1 MRHAEPTVSS
11 AAPVERLPRSVGLFA
26 AITVIVGTT
35 IGSGIFRVPAVV
47 AGRVGEPGPF
57 LLAWG
62 LGGLLALFGAL
73 TLAELATM
81 YPRSGGVFAYLDE
94 AFGPLPAFLFGW
106 SQLAV
111 VRASALGGIATVF
124 AEYLNYFLGLGAMEV
139 RYVAGATILVV
150 AGINYLG
157 VRHAAR
163 VVGAATIAKYAA
175 MIGLVLLAFAAGQ
188 GSWANFSPSAAAAPF
203 SLSMVGA
210 ALVSIMW
217 AYDGWA
223 DLSYIGGELKDP
235 ARNFPLALI
244 LGTILIIVIYLLLN
258 AAYIYLVPVAE
269 MARPSSAIIATRA
282 AERIPLLGA
291 AGGGVVAA
299 IVMVSCFGTLNGSML
314 TNPRIFFAMADR
326 GLFFRGV
333 ARVSPRYAT
342 PSVAIWLAAVL
353 GVAYVL
359 FNDFQQLADRF
370 VLGIWPFYILAILG
384 VFVLRRR
391 RPDAERPYRT
401 VGYPV
406 VPLLFFLAASA
417 MVVNALV
424 TDPVNTGV
432 TFLIIGAGLPV
443 YLLTIGRRPGGLPS
457 RDNGCLTPWG
467 PAVCL
472 CRSAGRPA
480 TNGRSLRCGLSRSP
494 SCIRWR
500 WLALARRSPARWRPR
515 GSPVPQCRG

>member
-1 MRHAEPTVSS
+1 MSD
-11 AAPVERLPRSVGLFA
+11 RLPRTVGLWA
-26 AITVIVGTT
+26 AIAVIVGTT

-47 AGRVGEPGPF
+47 AGRLGEPGPV

-111 VRASALGGIATVF
+111 IRASALGGIATVF
-124 AEYLNYFLGLGAMEV
+124 AEYLAYFTRFTAGQV
-139 RYVAGATILVV
+139 RVAAAVTILFV
-150 AGINYLG
+150 ALINYLG

-163 VVGAATIAKYAA
+163 VVGVSTIAKYAG
-175 MIGLVLLAFAAGQ
+175 MLLLVGLAFTAGQ
-188 GSWANFSPSAAAAPF
+188 GSWEHFSASADPAPF
-203 SLSMVGA
+203 RISMVGA

-223 DLSYIGGELKDP
+223 DLSYIGGEIKNP
-235 ARNFPLALI
+235 ARAFPIALV
-244 LGTILIIVIYLLLN
+244 LGTLLIIAIYLLLN
-258 AAYIYLVPVAE
+258 AAYIYLVPVPE
-269 MARPSSAIIATRA
+269 MAQPGSAIIATRA

-291 AGGGVVAA
+291 AGGGLVAA
-299 IVMVSCFGTLNGSML
+299 IVMISCFGTLNGSML

-333 ARVSPRYAT
+333 ARVSPRFAT
-342 PSVAIWLAAVL
+342 PSVAIWLAAFL

-370 VLGIWPFYILAILG
+370 VLGIWPFYMLAILG

-391 RPDAERPYRT
+391 LPGAHRPYRT

-406 VPLLFFLAASA
+406 VPAIFLLAASA

-432 TFLIIGAGLPV
+432 TFVIIGIGVPIYYA
-443 YLLTIGRRPGGLPS
+443 TIGRRGRGPGAP
-457 RDNGCLTPWG
+457 D
-467 PAVCL
+467 
-472 CRSAGRPA
+472 RS
-480 TNGRSLRCGLSRSP
+480 
-494 SCIRWR
+494 
-500 WLALARRSPARWRPR
+500 
-515 GSPVPQCRG
+515 